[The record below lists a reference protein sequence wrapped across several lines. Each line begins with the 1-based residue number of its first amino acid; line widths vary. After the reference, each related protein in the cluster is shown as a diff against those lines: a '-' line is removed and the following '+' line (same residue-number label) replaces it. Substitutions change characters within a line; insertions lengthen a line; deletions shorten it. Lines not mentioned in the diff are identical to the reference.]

1 MKQLC
6 DCCDEYSLLQLSRC
20 WLGAHHSLRMAMSTH
35 HMSDSPPLVIT
46 PSIAEPRWH
55 WSDNDELAL
64 INFLLD
70 HIAEV
75 VDGGSFKLKIWNT
88 AAV

>member
-1 MKQLC
+1 
-6 DCCDEYSLLQLSRC
+6 
-20 WLGAHHSLRMAMSTH
+20 
-35 HMSDSPPLVIT
+35 MSDSPSLVIT

-75 VDGGSFKLKIWNT
+75 VDGGSFKPKIWNT